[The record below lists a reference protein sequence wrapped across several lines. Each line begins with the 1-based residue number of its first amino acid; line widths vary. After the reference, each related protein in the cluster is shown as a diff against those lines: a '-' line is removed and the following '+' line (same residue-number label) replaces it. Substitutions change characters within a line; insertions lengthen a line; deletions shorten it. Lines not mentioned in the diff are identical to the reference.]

1 VKARPSFEKRR
12 KETQRQERNRDKE
25 ERRKNRRDERL
36 QRALTGTPSGES
48 DIMQSTLG
56 LDADTPGHA
65 DTGHSDTGHSDTG
78 HSDTGHG
85 AAMVRLPRA
94 GEAEIAVSSRSG
106 AEAISSKDS
115 LGAAKQ

>member
-25 ERRKNRRDERL
+25 ERRKTRRDERL

-48 DIMQSTLG
+48 EIDVLQGTLG
-56 LDADTPGHA
+56 PED
-65 DTGHSDTGHSDTG
+65 SDTGHE
-78 HSDTGHG
+78 
-85 AAMVRLPRA
+85 AAVVRLPRA
-94 GEAEIAVSSRSG
+94 GEADIAVSSRTG

-115 LGAAKQ
+115 IGAAKQ

>member
-48 DIMQSTLG
+48 DVMQSILG
-56 LDADTPGHA
+56 PEDA
-65 DTGHSDTGHSDTG
+65 DTGHSDTG

-106 AEAISSKDS
+106 AEAILSKDS